1 MARAL
6 SSCKMQCRHRAS
18 TMTVAA
24 YQRHGWSQSGN
35 RLIVWPQERHRKRR
49 TQMTI
54 QPVSNR
60 PRTCREYN
68 PWPTNLRVLLVSRAN
83 SPQKMQNF
91 GRRISI
97 DGASGL
103 SAHSCSTE
111 MARLC
116 RMTNVWFGGGVE
128 SRVSPKEGPRH
139 RLPSLQTVG
148 HPTQAFRK
156 STRAK
161 SPESRRRGLSVWHN
175 QAGRCRNK
183 QDSSPGRG

>member
-1 MARAL
+1 MTRAL
-6 SSCKMQCRHRAS
+6 SSCKTQCRHRAS
-18 TMTVAA
+18 TITVAA

-35 RLIVWPQERHRKRR
+35 RLIVWPQERQRKRR

-54 QPVSNR
+54 QSVLIR

-68 PWPTNLRVLLVSRAN
+68 PWPTNLRVLLVSRAS
-83 SPQKMQNF
+83 SPQNTQNF

-103 SAHSCSTE
+103 SAHSCSTDT
-111 MARLC
+111 ARLC
-116 RMTNVWFGGGVE
+116 KMTTVSMGGDGE

-139 RLPSLQTVG
+139 RLPSLKQTVG

-156 STRAK
+156 STSGKICTKAARY
-161 SPESRRRGLSVWHN
+161 L
-175 QAGRCRNK
+175 CDTIK
-183 QDSSPGRG
+183 QDEVGGN